1 VQVQSLTGDCHRA
14 RHLACARGGP
24 PRPQAQHR
32 GYLLRSSSR
41 KCQVRLHD
49 RRPRHRRHPSRLRS
63 HSTRSQLP
71 TRWTL
76 PVKSFYEYVS
86 SSYPPS
92 LTRATATSLNSNVER
107 LQLSL
112 AKRRER
118 PPLCR
123 IFGASL
129 GVTAVFAFSPN
140 CACRRVSKE
149 YGTFACRGGNDTTA
163 APYVRIA
170 GCRSPATLLLSVL
183 TCPCRMFKL
192 ERIDGEAHPRLA
204 RREHAPTLWASR
216 GSVAGVM
223 RNRRFA

>member
-32 GYLLRSSSR
+32 GSLLRSSSR

-92 LTRATATSLNSNVER
+92 LARGTATSLNSNIER
-107 LQLSL
+107 FQLSL
-112 AKRRER
+112 AKGRQR

-140 CACRRVSKE
+140 CAQE
-149 YGTFACRGGNDTTA
+149 CRGQA
-163 APYVRIA
+163 ASGYPNMR
-170 GCRSPATLLLSVL
+170 CSPSYHFRHDKRRCHTLLTLVGTVSANLSLSDVQ
-183 TCPCRMFKL
+183 TRTY
-192 ERIDGEAHPRLA
+192 R
-204 RREHAPTLWASR
+204 W
-216 GSVAGVM
+216 
-223 RNRRFA
+223 